1 MNYGLSSDSRYN
13 LVKILIKNNYL
24 SDFDCE
30 CLKYDANPKTN
41 KLIQINTS
49 DKL

>member
-24 SDFDCE
+24 SGFDYE

-41 KLIQINTS
+41 KLIQKNQM
-49 DKL
+49 